1 MSYVTEEEYNWL
13 GYDKEIKDMKT
24 QLSKASMQINIMCY
38 GRIDGRGFENL
49 SEHQKKLI
57 KEAVCVHAEFCNRY
71 KDYLDSPLQ
80 SFSISKT
87 SISFGD
93 IGVLLNGVRT
103 DKAVYE
109 YLRGTGLMCR
119 VI

>member
-1 MSYVTEEEYNWL
+1 MSYVTEEEYTSL
-13 GYDKEIKDMKT
+13 GYESIENLET
-24 QLSKASMQINIMCY
+24 QLARSSMQINIMCY

-49 SEHQKKLI
+49 NDHQKKLI
-57 KEAVCVHAEFCNRY
+57 REAVCAHAEFCNTY
-71 KDYLDSPLQ
+71 KDYLNSPLQ

-87 SISFGD
+87 SINFGD
-93 IGVLLNGVRT
+93 IGVLINGIRT
-103 DKAVYE
+103 DKTVYE